1 MPKMKSLVYV
11 KVAVYFAAAFA
22 MLGWTVSLAGGSL
35 KSLNAPSTVKGTEK
49 SYLIFR
55 FLFLGLA
62 SCGTFI
68 SNASDLQRY
77 ARKPN
82 DVLIGQIV
90 SFPISNFLVAILGNL
105 IASASKSVFGEVCS
119 PASSV
124 MK

>member
-1 MPKMKSLVYV
+1 MKSLVYV

-105 IASASKSVFGEVCS
+105 IASASKSVFGEVCF
-119 PASSV
+119 PAYSV
-124 MK
+124 IK